1 MLLTGARRSKRNTS
15 QPNASLTPSVNN
27 TSQPNASLTPS
38 VNNTSQPN
46 ASLTPSVNNVSTPS
60 HIDAVQAVEPTGQL
74 NYHLSHS
81 IPFHYLMN
89 AHLIPAVF

>member
-38 VNNTSQPN
+38 VNN
-46 ASLTPSVNNVSTPS
+46 VSTPS
-60 HIDAVQAVEPTGQL
+60 HPDASQAIEPTGQL